1 MFSGVGVWFA
11 TPTKEG
17 AESSHMS
24 RAWNWL
30 KKEFREILPVWIFFF
45 FALGLLSLTVS
56 AVLGRYQLTLS
67 HPHEYVIG
75 SLIIAKAVV
84 LMDAFMDKEWL
95 RGRPLI
101 YPTLWNTSLYFLAA
115 LAFDRIEEILKIMRR
130 QHLRFPHALRE
141 TINGMGEPRYWAV
154 MAWLI
159 ALIAVFCAFRELID
173 AIGRD
178 RFKEMFFGKG
188 AGARRRAA
196 GSPPAAA

>member
-1 MFSGVGVWFA
+1 
-11 TPTKEG
+11 
-17 AESSHMS
+17 MS
-24 RAWNWL
+24 KAWDWL
-30 KKEFREILPVWIFFF
+30 KKEIREILPIWIFFF

-56 AVLGRYQLTLS
+56 AVLGQYQLKLS

-84 LMDAFMDKEWL
+84 LVDAFMDKDRL

-101 YPTLWNTSLYFLAA
+101 YPTLWNTSLYFLGA
-115 LAFDRIEEILKIMRR
+115 LAFNRIEELLKMMRR
-130 QHLRFPHALRE
+130 QHLLFPQALRE
-141 TINGMGEPRYWAV
+141 TINGLSEPRYWAV

-159 ALIAVFCAFRELID
+159 ALIAVFCAFRELSA
-173 AIGRD
+173 AIGPD

-188 AGARRRAA
+188 SGIRRRPA

>member
-1 MFSGVGVWFA
+1 
-11 TPTKEG
+11 
-17 AESSHMS
+17 MS

-30 KKEFREILPVWIFFF
+30 KKEIREILPVWIFFF

-56 AVLGRYQLTLS
+56 AVLGRFQIKLS

-84 LMDAFMDKEWL
+84 LIDAFMDKERF

-101 YPTLWNTSLYFLAA
+101 YPTLWNTGLYFLGA
-115 LAFDRIEEILKIMRR
+115 LIFDHIERLLRLMRT
-130 QHLRFPHALRE
+130 QHLRFVPALRE
-141 TINGMGEPRYWAV
+141 TFNSSGQPGYWAV

-159 ALIAVFCAFRELID
+159 ALIAVFCAFRELTN
-173 AIGRD
+173 AISAD
-178 RFKEMFFGKG
+178 RFKEMFFGKASG
-188 AGARRRAA
+188 PRRRPA

>member
-1 MFSGVGVWFA
+1 MSG
-11 TPTKEG
+11 
-17 AESSHMS
+17 
-24 RAWNWL
+24 AWNWL
-30 KKEFREILPVWIFFF
+30 KKEIREILPVWIFFL

-56 AVLGRYQLTLS
+56 AVLGGYELKLS

-84 LMDAFMDKEWL
+84 LMDALMDKDWL

-101 YPTLWNTSLYFLAA
+101 YSTLWNTSLYFLGA
-115 LAFDRIEEILKIMRR
+115 LAFNRMEELLKIMRR
-130 QHLRFPHALRE
+130 QHLRFPSALRE

-159 ALIAVFCAFRELID
+159 ALIAVFCAFRELAD

-188 AGARRRAA
+188 AGARRKPA

>member
-1 MFSGVGVWFA
+1 
-11 TPTKEG
+11 
-17 AESSHMS
+17 MS
-24 RAWNWL
+24 KAWNWL

-56 AVLGRYQLTLS
+56 AVLGRYQLRLS
-67 HPHEYVIG
+67 NPHEYVIG

-84 LMDAFMDKEWL
+84 LMDALMDKEWL

-101 YPTLWNTSLYFLAA
+101 YPTLWNTSLYFLGA
-115 LAFDRIEEILKIMRR
+115 LVFDRIERLLRLMRT
-130 QHLRFPHALRE
+130 QHFRFAQAMRE
-141 TINGMGEPRYWAV
+141 TINSLGEPGYWAV

-173 AIGRD
+173 AIGHD

-188 AGARRRAA
+188 WGTRRRAA